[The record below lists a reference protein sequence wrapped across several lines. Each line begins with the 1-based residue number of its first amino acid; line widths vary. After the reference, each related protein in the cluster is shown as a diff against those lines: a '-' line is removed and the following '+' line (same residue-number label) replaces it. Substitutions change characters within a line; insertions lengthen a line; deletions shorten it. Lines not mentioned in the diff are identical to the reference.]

1 MKDLYGDFF
10 CYDKPMIINATLC
23 TTNGNE
29 PWAANVDLEVL
40 DGTFIVN
47 LDINYTHYKNLMNN
61 TNVMIVYRNATLE
74 ILIKGLATSIKQEN
88 DDATVTIKPI
98 WLRLVETDNMDDISD
113 PEQIKTVL
121 VQKMTS

>member
-1 MKDLYGDFF
+1 
-10 CYDKPMIINATLC
+10 
-23 TTNGNE
+23 
-29 PWAANVDLEVL
+29 
-40 DGTFIVN
+40 
-47 LDINYTHYKNLMNN
+47 
-61 TNVMIVYRNATLE
+61 MIVYRNATLE